1 MVLATAKRGMNMIS
15 DIRELDAAALE
26 DATGG
31 MDCAKAQA
39 EARTLEAVGL
49 FLGACGATAQGAVKI
64 AEGAGLIRGAC
75 GL

>member
-1 MVLATAKRGMNMIS
+1 MNS
-15 DIRELDAAALE
+15 EVRELDGATLE
-26 DATGG
+26 AVTGG

-39 EARTLEAVGL
+39 EARSLEAVGL

-64 AEGAGLIRGAC
+64 AEGAGLVRGAC

>member
-1 MVLATAKRGMNMIS
+1 MNMTS
-15 DIRELDAAALE
+15 DICELDDAAFEAV
-26 DATGG
+26 TGG

-39 EARTLEAVGL
+39 EARSLEAVGL
-49 FLGACGATAQGAVKI
+49 FLGACGATAQGAVKV